1 MSVTAATLSAIQQAG
16 QAIDAARQ
24 ALALTVQDHGQQ
36 MMAAVASQP
45 FGVDN
50 DKLFAH
56 WKTVARLAQ
65 EVHAMEEQLKTVYQ
79 TAATLVA
86 PEVTVL
92 TALPHAASRTGASRR
107 RAESEASRGEGGQV
121 EDVQVKPGQPAHA
134 ARPSR
139 SPARGGA
146 TETGAAALSANDA
159 KVLDFLQGQ
168 LDRRSWTALSQGRI
182 ADGAGIPR
190 GSIGVAM
197 RRLIQARRVLQ
208 GQKGRYRL
216 G

>member
-107 RAESEASRGEGGQV
+107 RAQGDGESGQV
-121 EDVQVKPGQPAHA
+121 EDVQIKPGQPARA

-139 SPARGGA
+139 SRARGRA
-146 TETGAAALSANDA
+146 TDAGAAALSANDA
-159 KVLDFLQGQ
+159 KVLDFLQAQ